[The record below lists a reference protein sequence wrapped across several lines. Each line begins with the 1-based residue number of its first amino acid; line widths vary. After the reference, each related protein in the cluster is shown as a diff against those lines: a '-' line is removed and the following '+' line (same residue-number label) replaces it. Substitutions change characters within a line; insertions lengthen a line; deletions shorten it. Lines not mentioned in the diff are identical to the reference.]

1 MSSMNTG
8 CSHRRYRK
16 RNDTV
21 NTKSRKAKLW
31 NMDLD
36 TAASYAEILGLV
48 TILGA
53 AIYSW
58 FQIKELRRSRDST
71 TAMNL
76 AANFQDE
83 DFVVGLT
90 AIMNM
95 DFDASEYKHGDQKAN
110 VAAFKQH
117 CGEDWPK
124 VMRVLTT
131 WAVSYTHLTLPTK
144 A

>member
-1 MSSMNTG
+1 MICSRFSLVDATSSMNKG
-8 CSHRRYRK
+8 CSLHPHRK
-16 RNDTV
+16 RNETV
-21 NTKSRKAKLW
+21 NTKFRKAKLP

-71 TAMNL
+71 TAMSL

-90 AIMNM
+90 AIMNKLHNARIFESNELEISS
-95 DFDASEYKHGDQKAN
+95 DFEEAPFELLAQAH
-110 VAAFKQH
+110 
-117 CGEDWPK
+117 
-124 VMRVLTT
+124 
-131 WAVSYTHLTLPTK
+131 TK
-144 A
+144 E